1 MPSLLEQYQKV
12 HPKSRRKLKKEKS
25 KKKILQKKPT
35 APKQDFLQFFLT
47 EFDRNEDKLNGE
59 SDEELVTIEASDDDA
74 TIESGIRWEKSVEDL
89 EKEFKDFHNLTNEF
103 RQHFSQKN
111 PNLRQSSRYLTDL
124 IIQQQSLD
132 RKPKKTFDFNDEKM
146 QKIFQKHKEIVNRME
161 KEEKRRMVLLEKA
174 KQQQKMKELQEEQRK
189 LTEESAKQQK
199 LKDLQKKIDE
209 ENIKKNQMMLKI
221 KEMKKKK
228 EEETN
233 LLQREWQS
241 MASEDFLT
249 IGKKK
254 KEQEEQEKQLKAR
267 LLSAK
272 AKLKAQK
279 EKETK
284 VLSKVE
290 SEPVISKRPG
300 VPRFAHPIHKVTEEE
315 EEENRRK
322 EEESAKKKE
331 LTAEERLQYHE
342 VLAKRIKENMQQK
355 VELQKQ
361 QELEQKEKKEKME
374 KFMKSYETGLA
385 EKKLKLKQQE
395 KEEKKKKKQQL
406 LLQKSQSEN
415 QMKVAEDEERE
426 ENEEGEELVHA
437 ISSAPEDFTNIIE
450 DFQFDEFMGKP
461 LTQLYSDDSNRAKK
475 EFFLIDAKE
484 ELDLDNHED
493 LEKEEFLHEEER
505 NQGPPPEH
513 ESLKAVKQSSKK
525 VQPLSKKIQNKK
537 ASNQS
542 PEEKSY
548 KINRSIL
555 KLPKNLKDTPY
566 FKHYLKYMKE
576 QEHVPVEA
584 LMKENKEKE
593 IVMAVHQQS
602 NVQNVKKAGKG
613 YNHKLKKMVSD
624 SKQRPEGIA
633 AKEYQEK
640 DDEMEYREEQ
650 NDREDEEEEEEQV
663 DQDSLLELLQKAQE
677 KKYFAQQ
684 GSNPTSSTFP
694 QQQQPSPA
702 LHHLSP
708 TEKEADSNP
717 SHSKVPSPSNKPA
730 DLQIPTKFNPQLTIP
745 TIPTLSSLLSCNQ
758 NPLPPPSSLSY
769 HLSKQPLPPS
779 LTSLSAIPAMENI
792 QNIKNRYGISVDE
805 FLPPAS
811 FSSMQF
817 GGGGQGSGAHHLHAV
832 KKLKSKKSK
841 KETVSLNPQPQESK
855 KIINNKAV
863 GGKNRKAAENNN
875 DSSPTSKNDNSLAY
889 SHDTLS
895 LKIPNNPNRVSQRY
909 KTNQLTSL
917 KSVNQN
923 NNNGNNSANYDI
935 SAKNMNSK
943 EYFSLHRN
951 DEEEEEE
958 DEENNRIDSSRSNQR
973 LTSGEKNKIKQKI
986 SALHDYETQLQQD
999 YEDLKSQFTQK
1010 LQTLQETNELRKS
1023 QEIIPTLQEN
1033 KGEIKSQEREE
1044 GMEELRKSVTQS
1056 YIEQQK
1062 PKISVKDLLNEW
1074 AIEDAIENGEIQD
1087 DELIR
1092 MHQQNQDKYYQDE
1105 DYDDNEEYDE
1115 EEEDGNEQDEEEQR
1129 TLSVSQGN
1137 KQPKTLTYDD
1147 ESYYDRRLFRGNKL
1161 QEDQEEEEG
1170 EEDQKSEED
1179 DSRNPY
1185 EEEEDQEESEEQ
1197 FFQKER
1203 TELLLKGGGQG
1214 EKKLN
1219 DQFCLDLLHNLSSKI
1234 KQK

>member
-25 KKKILQKKPT
+25 KKKILQKKAT

-74 TIESGIRWEKSVEDL
+74 TIASGIRGEKSVEDL

-124 IIQQQSLD
+124 IMQQQSLD

-161 KEEKRRMVLLEKA
+161 KEEKRRMVLVEKA

-209 ENIKKNQMMLKI
+209 ENIKKSQMMLKI

-233 LLQREWQS
+233 VLQREWQS

-249 IGKKK
+249 IEKKK

-300 VPRFAHPIHKVTEEE
+300 VPRFAHPINKVTEEE

-342 VLAKRIKENMQQK
+342 ILAKRIKENVQQK

-415 QMKVAEDEERE
+415 QMKVTEEEETE

-475 EFFLIDAKE
+475 EFFPIDAKE
-484 ELDLDNHED
+484 E
-493 LEKEEFLHEEER
+493 FVHEEER
-505 NQGPPPEH
+505 NQVPPPEH
-513 ESLKAVKQSSKK
+513 KSLKAVKQSSNKA
-525 VQPLSKKIQNKK
+525 QPLSKKIQNKK

-602 NVQNVKKAGKG
+602 NFQNVKKAGKG
-613 YNHKLKKMVSD
+613 YNHKLKKMVAD

-633 AKEYQEK
+633 AREYQEK
-640 DDEMEYREEQ
+640 DDENEHHEEQ
-650 NDREDEEEEEEQV
+650 NDREDEEEEEDEQV

-677 KKYFAQQ
+677 KKYFTQQ
-684 GSNPTSSTFP
+684 ASQPTSSTFSQ

-717 SHSKVPSPSNKPA
+717 IHSKVPSPSNKPA

-745 TIPTLSSLLSCNQ
+745 TIPTLSSLLSSNQ

-779 LTSLSAIPAMENI
+779 LTSISAIPAMENI

-817 GGGGQGSGAHHLHAV
+817 GGGGQGSGAHHLNAA
-832 KKLKSKKSK
+832 KKLKSKKAK
-841 KETVSLNPQPQESK
+841 KETVPLNAQQQMQENK
-855 KIINNKAV
+855 KNIGSKAV
-863 GGKNRKAAENNN
+863 VGKNRKIAESNN

-943 EYFSLHRN
+943 EYFSLNRN
-951 DEEEEEE
+951 DEEEEE
-958 DEENNRIDSSRSNQR
+958 DEENSRIDSSRSNQR

-986 SALHDYETQLQQD
+986 TALHDYETQLQQD

-1010 LQTLQETNELRKS
+1010 LQTLQETNESRKS
-1023 QEIIPTLQEN
+1023 QEIIPTLQEK
-1033 KGEIKSQEREE
+1033 KGEIKPQEREE
-1044 GMEELRKSVTQS
+1044 GTEELRKSVTQS

-1087 DELIR
+1087 DELVR
-1092 MHQQNQDKYYQDE
+1092 MHQQNQEKYYQDE

-1115 EEEDGNEQDEEEQR
+1115 EDEDEDGNEQEEEEQR
-1129 TLSVSQGN
+1129 ALPVIQGN
-1137 KQPKTLTYDD
+1137 NQPKALTYDD
-1147 ESYYDRRLFRGNKL
+1147 ESYYDRRLFRGSNL

-1185 EEEEDQEESEEQ
+1185 EEEEDQEESEAQ

-1203 TELLLKGGGQG
+1203 NELLLKGGGQG
-1214 EKKLN
+1214 ERKLN